1 MEEAVFD
8 EKEVL
13 TLLEKAI
20 DQGDL
25 RAAIAYANWYMFGP
39 NSERDEKKAVDLLF
53 IAAKGNFPEA
63 LFNLGVAHE
72 RGKGVRKDA
81 RAAYLFYLRA
91 ALAGDREAFYE
102 VGRCYCYG
110 IGVDVDEEKSL
121 IWLEKARDIG
131 VNSSG
136 KFLEEGGGGSSRASH
151 SRRLR

>member
-1 MEEAVFD
+1 MKRIERVRNIRSRHYSRAMKLMEEAVFD

-91 ALAGDREAFYE
+91 ALAGEDEPSTKDEAAPKHAAK
-102 VGRCYCYG
+102 
-110 IGVDVDEEKSL
+110 DEDEPEKP
-121 IWLEKARDIG
+121 EKE
-131 VNSSG
+131 S
-136 KFLEEGGGGSSRASH
+136 
-151 SRRLR
+151 